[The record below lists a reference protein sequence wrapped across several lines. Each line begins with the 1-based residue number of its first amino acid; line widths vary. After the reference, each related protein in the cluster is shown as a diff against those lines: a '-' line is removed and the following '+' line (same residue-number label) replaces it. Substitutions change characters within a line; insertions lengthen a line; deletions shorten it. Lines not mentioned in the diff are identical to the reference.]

1 MSNKW
6 FVLVVWMM
14 VATVADAA
22 DLCVTGLNSGTR
34 KDWIN
39 IEAIT
44 CGQTVAFKDHG
55 GDSWSVSVYHPDSYD
70 TTRELLSANVLDSK
84 GGTWKLDFDPNGLS
98 ISRQAVIVN
107 GVVKGWITTYR
118 FGFTFTAQSGTFT
131 VSMPTSRA
139 KTAPRVSTAIT
150 FK

>member
-1 MSNKW
+1 MINKM
-6 FVLVVWMM
+6 FLLVVWLM

-34 KDWIN
+34 REWIN

-70 TTRELLSANVLDSK
+70 TRRELLSANVLDSK
-84 GGTWKLDFDPNGLS
+84 GERRKVDFEPTSMS
-98 ISRQAVIVN
+98 ISRQAIIVN
-107 GVVKGWITTYR
+107 GVVRGWITTYR

-131 VSMPTSRA
+131 VSMPTSRRQ
-139 KTAPRVSTAIT
+139 TAARVSTPIS
-150 FK
+150 FR